1 MIKIFKPVSVPAVL
15 TGRGLT
21 KMRQDCHQYDQFS
34 DDYDAGRFRFAFDA
48 KIYGDPTV
56 KAALIAAQHGKCCF
70 CETIVRAEG
79 DIEHFRP
86 KGGFRQSK
94 SGRLEK
100 PGYYWLA
107 YDWNNLLLACC
118 ICNQRYKRAIFPLT
132 NPVGR
137 AKNHHQDVLEEEP
150 LLINPAQT
158 DPLPYVGFRQEIA
171 YAKNGNRCG
180 KVSIEVLGLNRE
192 NIIEARRDHLNL
204 LNAFSRILALEA
216 LNEGIE
222 WLNILQAAR
231 DFLHDATLDSS
242 PFASMARSAAGS
254 DSQVPLA

>member
-1 MIKIFKPVSVPAVL
+1 MIKIFKPLSAPAVL

-21 KMRQDCHQYDQFS
+21 KMRQDCRQYDQFPAG
-34 DDYDAGRFRFAFDA
+34 YDAGRIRFAFDA

-56 KAALIAAQHGKCCF
+56 KAALITAQYGKCCF
-70 CETIVRAEG
+70 CESIVRTEG

-107 YDWNNLLLACC
+107 YDWDNLLLACS
-118 ICNQRYKRAIFPLT
+118 ICNQRHKKAIFPLT

-137 AKNHHQDVLEEEP
+137 AKNHHGDVLQEAP

-158 DPLPYVGFRQEIA
+158 DPFPYVGFRQEVA

-192 NIIEARRDHLNL
+192 NLIEARRDHLSL
-204 LNAFSRILALEA
+204 LTTYRRILAHEA
-216 LNEGIE
+216 LKESNEELI
-222 WLNILQAAR
+222 IIQAAR
-231 DFLHDATLDSS
+231 DFLHNATLGSS
-242 PFASMARSAAGS
+242 KFTSMARSAETDNS
-254 DSQVPLA
+254 HTPLA